1 MEENPY
7 ENNIE
12 FALRYGELD
21 EMPGKKKYGK
31 LISIAAI
38 ASVILVGAL
47 SLFFVISA
55 NNKIVISFNADGGA
69 SVADIQIDK
78 GSTIQLPVTTR
89 TGYEFEGWYRNDTK
103 ISEET
108 VFEKDTI
115 LIARWITEG
124 ADTFTISFD
133 SKGGNKVESLRM
145 ECGSTLKLPEAPKR
159 DGYSFVVWSDDN
171 NVPILDGAQLACK
184 DIQLVASWTKGANTD
199 KSGPESIEL
208 NHEKVELT
216 VGDTELL
223 VATITPD
230 DTKNKSVVWSSS
242 DPETITV
249 DANGMI
255 TAHKVGEAKI
265 TVTTINGKTA
275 SAIVY
280 SDINTITVRAS
291 STLNYISNYGN
302 LDTQKS
308 IDYTVSIFPEVPLEY
323 TDYVWEATNTSG
335 VTAVA
340 DLSTEGEAATL
351 TAKNVSGSELVPV
364 EITVSVG
371 RVSSKPITVYVE
383 PQLVL
388 NGDNIIVTNNE
399 LTVTSSIDVS
409 EWSVRAKDGSTIMNF
424 ESVKRS
430 DRKISLK
437 PVLNERD
444 PVSGRPILS
453 SDLVVTA
460 ITRANQKV
468 DFTASCVKN

>member
-21 EMPGKKKYGK
+21 EMPGKKKYSK
-31 LISIAAI
+31 LISFAAI

-47 SLFFVISA
+47 SLFFVIRA

-69 SVADIQIDK
+69 SVSDIQIDK

-89 TGYEFEGWYRNDTK
+89 AGYEFEGWYRNDTK

-124 ADTFTISFD
+124 AETFTISFD
-133 SKGGNKVESLRM
+133 SKGGSKVESLRM

-159 DGYSFVVWSDDN
+159 DGYSFVVWSDN
-171 NVPILDGAQLACK
+171 NEVPILDGAQLACK
-184 DIQLVASWTKGANTD
+184 DIQLTASWTKGVD
-199 KSGPESIEL
+199 KKSGGPESIAL

-223 VATITPD
+223 IATVAPED
-230 DTKNKSVVWSSS
+230 AKNKSVVWSSS
-242 DPETITV
+242 DPEVITV
-249 DANGMI
+249 DASGMI
-255 TAHKVGEAKI
+255 TAHRVGESTI
-265 TVTTINGKTA
+265 TATTINGKTA
-275 SAIVY
+275 SATVY
-280 SDINTITVRAS
+280 SDINSITVRAS

-323 TDYVWEATNTSG
+323 TDYIWEATNTSG

-340 DLSTEGEAATL
+340 DLSAEGESATL
-351 TAKNVSGSELVPV
+351 TAKNASGNELIPV
-364 EITVSVG
+364 ELTVTIG

-388 NGDNIIVTNNE
+388 NGDNTIITGNE
-399 LTVTSSIDVS
+399 LTVSASIDVS
-409 EWSVRAKDGSTIMNF
+409 EWSVRAKDGKTIMNF

-430 DRKISLK
+430 DRKITLK
-437 PVLNERD
+437 PVLND
-444 PVSGRPILS
+444 LDADNRPILS